1 MGHYCR
7 ICGRT
12 RANEKF
18 SGKGHKNH
26 VCRDCSGKFGKKANK
41 NSLDKNV
48 FATQNTAASKTQA
61 ALISALER
69 AKAYSQQLQEN
80 REQRLWKKI
89 NIPCNNQKVL
99 LMMTQ
104 MKSHCS

>member
-26 VCRDCSGKFGKKANK
+26 VCKDCSGKSGRKAKKNGLNK
-41 NSLDKNV
+41 NA
-48 FATQNTAASKTQA
+48 FASETIVPSNAVPIQSESKYYDDNWFSEIDFEKQN
-61 ALISALER
+61 IDD
-69 AKAYSQQLQEN
+69 EN
-80 REQRLWKKI
+80 GEEL
-89 NIPCNNQKVL
+89 PF
-99 LMMTQ
+99 
-104 MKSHCS
+104 

>member
-26 VCRDCSGKFGKKANK
+26 VCRDCSGKSGRKAEKIAINESGFDCETLILSDAIFIQTE
-41 NSLDKNV
+41 NTFFADSLTFEVD
-48 FATQNTAASKTQA
+48 F
-61 ALISALER
+61 
-69 AKAYSQQLQEN
+69 EN
-80 REQRLWKKI
+80 GNAEDEKDEEL
-89 NIPCNNQKVL
+89 P
-99 LMMTQ
+99 
-104 MKSHCS
+104 S

>member
-26 VCRDCSGKFGKKANK
+26 VCKDCSGKSGREAKK
-41 NSLDKNV
+41 NSIDKNA
-48 FATQNTAASKTQA
+48 FGSATT
-61 ALISALER
+61 
-69 AKAYSQQLQEN
+69 
-80 REQRLWKKI
+80 
-89 NIPCNNQKVL
+89 VL
-99 LMMTQ
+99 LKDMPIQLESRYIDDNWPSEIEFEEQNMDGENGEDVPF
-104 MKSHCS
+104 